1 VERYCILSN
10 QWALVKCRLNEGRYH
25 ASACIVGKWLYVFG
39 GYRTKKL
46 TGTYQVQIDR
56 KNEILVNT
64 TANKIERYD
73 TSKLISYQ

>member
-1 VERYCILSN
+1 M
-10 QWALVKCRLNEGRYH
+10 
-25 ASACIVGKWLYVFG
+25 GKWLYVFG